1 MTLDLHQNQF
11 SAFYSIPNSKHLDS
25 LILGF
30 NRLLTLE
37 NLSRAPNLTIVD
49 VHNNKISTFPESL
62 ADLRQL
68 KTLKISNNDLSD
80 ISPRLSLLQH
90 LVRINIE
97 GNPLKCIKSAMRGA
111 GAE

>member
-1 MTLDLHQNQF
+1 MLDLHQNQF

-30 NRLLTLE
+30 NRLFTLE
-37 NLSRAPNLTIVD
+37 NLDRAPNMTIVD
-49 VHNNKISTFPESL
+49 LHNNKIQAFPEGL

-68 KTLKISNNDLSD
+68 KTLKISNNDLAD

-97 GNPLKCIKSAMRGA
+97 GNPLRSIKPAMRGA